1 MKHKNQLC
9 VYRYV
14 FCICR
19 LCLFVFVVSSIVVFS
34 CNILMSYYI
43 VYVIRFGQ
51 RWDRLGWLVVWKSF
65 SMCVC
70 VSLEDPLE
78 NEMFHL
84 KGLSS
89 NKMMMKPRMLLT
101 TICCSH
107 MQLLYFF
114 TVNFTLY
121 YKKPRRGG
129 FFMIFQEAVE
139 RQDSES

>member
-1 MKHKNQLC
+1 
-9 VYRYV
+9 
-14 FCICR
+14 
-19 LCLFVFVVSSIVVFS
+19 VVSSIVVFS

-65 SMCVC
+65 SM
-70 VSLEDPLE
+70 
-78 NEMFHL
+78 FHL

-114 TVNFTLY
+114 YSKFYIILQKAQARRLFY
-121 YKKPRRGG
+121 DFPRGSRKT
-129 FFMIFQEAVE
+129 
-139 RQDSES
+139 RQ